1 MDTLECIKRRIEEIV
16 AQSKVPEDPLHAKN
30 TLEWLLKLKPDAD
43 IALQIAALGH
53 DVERAIEERK
63 IKRENFSDY
72 DEFKRAHASN
82 SAQILKEIM
91 IECGADEELMNDV
104 VDLVKKHEWGG
115 DERANLVMY
124 ADTLSFFEV
133 NLPFYFKRNGLEE
146 TRRRF
151 FWGYRKLPEKFKKL
165 LENFNYSDERIT
177 NLVKEWLREER
188 QKGR

>member
-124 ADTLSFFEV
+124 ADTLSFFEI

-165 LENFNYSDERIT
+165 LKNFNYSDERIT

>member
-146 TRRRF
+146 TKRRF

-188 QKGR
+188 QRGR

>member
-146 TRRRF
+146 TKRRF

>member
-188 QKGR
+188 QRGR

>member
-124 ADTLSFFEV
+124 ADTLSFFEI